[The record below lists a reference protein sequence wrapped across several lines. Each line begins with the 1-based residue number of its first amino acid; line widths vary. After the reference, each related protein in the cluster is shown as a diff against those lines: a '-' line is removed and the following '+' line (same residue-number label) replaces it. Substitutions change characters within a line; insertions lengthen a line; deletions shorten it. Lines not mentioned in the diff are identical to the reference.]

1 MVALSCAGRLAR
13 LVPDRSGGGEDTVRN
28 AMVLSLLVGLAGC
41 GGFGHILSDNTELP
55 GSLPNTPRPEV
66 ENMRRVAGQA
76 PQVLPILPQE
86 RNVWPVVRPGQS
98 VLAAMGADSVPTA
111 GARSQLVERE
121 VDLPAGGEMQ
131 IGNDADSDGDPA
143 AGARVSGLSSGPSA
157 THKGVSD
164 SAIVVPN
171 GDGTNTVVASDG
183 TVQEQQAP

>member
-1 MVALSCAGRLAR
+1 M
-13 LVPDRSGGGEDTVRN
+13 RN
-28 AMVLSLLVGLAGC
+28 AMVMSLLVGLTGC

-55 GSLPNTPRPEV
+55 GSLPNTPRSEV

-86 RNVWPVVRPGQS
+86 RNVWPVVKSGQS
-98 VLAAMGADSVPTA
+98 VLAAIGADRTTA

-131 IGNDADSDGDPA
+131 IGNDAGPDGDPA
-143 AGARVSGLSSGPSA
+143 ARARVSALSSGPSA

>member
-1 MVALSCAGRLAR
+1 
-13 LVPDRSGGGEDTVRN
+13 
-28 AMVLSLLVGLAGC
+28 MVLSLLVGLTGC
-41 GGFGHILSDNTELP
+41 GGFGQILSDNTELP

-76 PQVLPILPQE
+76 PQMLPILPQE

-98 VLAAMGADSVPTA
+98 VLAAIGAGDAPRA
-111 GARSQLVERE
+111 DARSRLPERE

-131 IGNDADSDGDPA
+131 IGNDADPDGGPA
-143 AGARVSGLSSGPSA
+143 AGARVSALSSGPSA

-183 TVQEQQAP
+183 TVHEQQAP

>member
-1 MVALSCAGRLAR
+1 M
-13 LVPDRSGGGEDTVRN
+13 RN

-121 VDLPAGGEMQ
+121 VDLPAGG
-131 IGNDADSDGDPA
+131 GDADRQRCGFRWRPGSG
-143 AGARVSGLSSGPSA
+143 GARFR
-157 THKGVSD
+157 
-164 SAIVVPN
+164 IVFGTI
-171 GDGTNTVVASDG
+171 GDA
-183 TVQEQQAP
+183 

>member
-1 MVALSCAGRLAR
+1 M
-13 LVPDRSGGGEDTVRN
+13 RN

-41 GGFGHILSDNTELP
+41 GGFGQILSDNTELP

-76 PQVLPILPQE
+76 PQMLPILPQE

-98 VLAAMGADSVPTA
+98 VLAAIGAGDAPPA
-111 GARSQLVERE
+111 DARSRLLERE

-131 IGNDADSDGDPA
+131 IGNDAAPDGGPA
-143 AGARVSGLSSGPSA
+143 AAGRVSALSSGPSA

-183 TVQEQQAP
+183 TVHEQQAP